1 MSNKGWEI
9 IEFIAYLI
17 VTYAMAFAAY
27 KIMH

>member
-1 MSNKGWEI
+1 MSNKGWEV

-17 VTYAMAFAAY
+17 VAYTMAFYAY